1 MLPVSNVFAV
11 TLQEVIQDVIVHH
24 PDARS
29 ARALLNASD
38 AQLKQSYSNF
48 LPIAD
53 LTYKYSD
60 SDDETSG
67 RPTTRE
73 VRRLDGTLRWNV
85 FNGLTDWYSMR
96 SAQYSKVIAEAD
108 LAEMQNVIS
117 LRLTELYIDILR
129 LNELLKLTENHLKQ
143 REKVVDNV
151 KKRAKV
157 GRISKADELQAV
169 GRMIETEHDLSIIQG
184 QIEGLKYSFKEITGI
199 RATDLVEPDFDMDII
214 NTPYQ
219 KLLQQAVTGNTKY
232 LASLKLVDVRNAE
245 IKSITGDLLPDV
257 DLEYKKRF
265 ISDITPALVTDTEQ
279 TFSLQVNYQIP
290 LGGLNVTRRMEA
302 VERKYAAIASAD
314 SEILKVK
321 TRLVEIRQRLKKAH
335 LIKPKLKN
343 HTKLLEDVSRAY
355 SLQFNAG
362 KRSLIEILI
371 MLDEKYRAENAYI
384 DNYYQI
390 YVDTAKIYRELGQ
403 LYLYGAEK

>member
-321 TRLVEIRQRLKKAH
+321 TRLVEIRQRLKK
-335 LIKPKLKN
+335 
-343 HTKLLEDVSRAY
+343 HT
-355 SLQFNAG
+355 
-362 KRSLIEILI
+362 
-371 MLDEKYRAENAYI
+371 
-384 DNYYQI
+384 
-390 YVDTAKIYRELGQ
+390 
-403 LYLYGAEK
+403 